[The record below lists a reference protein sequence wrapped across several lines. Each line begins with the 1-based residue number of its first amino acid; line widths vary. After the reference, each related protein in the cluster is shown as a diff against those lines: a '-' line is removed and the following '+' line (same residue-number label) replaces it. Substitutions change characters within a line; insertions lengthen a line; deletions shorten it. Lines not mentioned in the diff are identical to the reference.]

1 MSSHVIGIRERGGGG
16 RGGFFET
23 LNALHFFP
31 ALLLC
36 LALLSVTWL
45 Y

>member
-1 MSSHVIGIRERGGGG
+1 MSSHAIGIREKGGGGGG

-36 LALLSVTWL
+36 
-45 Y
+45 